1 MLLNHIMYGTH
12 TKCHIMEGKT
22 GMNSQQGKNYITEY
36 FMLLK
41 IFHQP
46 FAYDLC
52 GVVFCLRKVSREVFH
67 LNAQV
72 QKQPLL

>member
-1 MLLNHIMYGTH
+1 
-12 TKCHIMEGKT
+12 MEGKT

-46 FAYDLC
+46 FAYDF
-52 GVVFCLRKVSREVFH
+52 VVWYSALERFQEKYFT
-67 LNAQV
+67 
-72 QKQPLL
+72 